1 MKLSNLTKEELLN
14 YIEETEMNSG
24 KYGLFWDCEKEPEQ
38 IVAEC
43 DLKLPILEEVKN
55 KNINNE
61 NLITNLLIEG
71 DNFHSLSVLNYTHKE
86 SIDVIYIDPPYNTGN
101 KDFMYN
107 DKFIDVEDGYR
118 HSKWLNF
125 MAKRLKLA
133 KNLLKDDGI
142 IMISIDGNEVAQL
155 MLLCDSIFGE
165 HNKLTTQHIQVRYA
179 NKSLNEKK
187 DFQEMIEYC
196 LIYAK
201 NSSSFNANKPTQKYN
216 LEKFNLK
223 IIENKEPDKI
233 ITIGDKK
240 VDIFLKG
247 SYEITKEEGNI
258 ELFKETWLSGSIYS
272 GTGHG
277 KTYQRICEPR
287 LEEDGLATL
296 YKIYGLGEDGLG
308 YRYMINPLQPNKNRG
323 KMFTKVPINIK
334 DAILDGSYDKPSPIV
349 NFYDFSADFG
359 NIRHEGGIGFN
370 NGKKPIKMLKQL
382 INYHPNKKAIVLD
395 FFAGSG
401 STGHAVLDL
410 NKDDGGDRKFIIC
423 TNNENNICEEITHP
437 RIRNV
442 IQGYSGKEGLGG
454 NLKYFKTDFIH
465 NNNNRDQ
472 LYFDL
477 TEKCIPMLCIK
488 DSNFIEYK
496 ITDEYKI
503 YTNESNTQYTCIY
516 HGMFGNKEKEF
527 INELKLIKELKTVY
541 KFSLSDTVDR
551 KLFEGVENYNIEAI
565 PYRIIEMYK
574 QLVKL
579 SKEN

>member
-1 MKLSNLTKEELLN
+1 MKLEDLTKEELLN
-14 YIEETEMNSG
+14 FIEENEMNSG
-24 KYGLFWDCEKEPEQ
+24 KYGLVWDREKEPEQ
-38 IVAEC
+38 IVVEC
-43 DLKLPILEEVKN
+43 DKQLPILEMVDNKSISDGSKN
-55 KNINNE
+55 
-61 NLITNLLIEG
+61 TNLLIEG
-71 DNFHSLSVLNYTHKE
+71 DNFHSLTVLNYTHKE
-86 SIDVIYIDPPYNTGN
+86 SVDIIYIDPPYNTGN

-125 MAKRLKLA
+125 MTKRLKLA
-133 KNLLKDDGI
+133 KNLLKEDGI
-142 IMISIDGNEVAQL
+142 IMISIDGNEIAQL

-165 HNKLTTQHIQVRYA
+165 HNKLSTQHIQVRYA

-187 DFQEMIEYC
+187 DFQEIIEYC

-201 NSSSFNANKPTQKYN
+201 NSRSFNANKPTREYD
-216 LEKFNLK
+216 LDKFNLS
-223 IIENKEPDKI
+223 IIETKEPDKT

-240 VDIFLKG
+240 VDIFLNG

-277 KTYQRICEPR
+277 KTYQKICEPR
-287 LEEDGLATL
+287 VEEDGLATL

-323 KMFTKVPINIK
+323 KMFTKVPVNIK
-334 DAILDGSYDKPSPIV
+334 DAILDGGYDKPSPIV
-349 NFYDFSADFG
+349 NFYDFSPDFG

-370 NGKKPIKMLKQL
+370 SGKKPIKMLKQL
-382 INYHPNKKAIVLD
+382 INYHPNKNAIVLD

-410 NKDDGGDRKFIIC
+410 NNDDDGNRSFIIC
-423 TNNENNICEEITHP
+423 TNNENNICEDVTYP
-437 RIRNV
+437 RIKNV
-442 IQGYSGKEGLGG
+442 IEGYSGKEGLGG
-454 NLKYFKTDFIH
+454 NLKYFKTDFVD

-488 DSNFIEYK
+488 DNNFVEHK

-503 YTNESNTQYTCIY
+503 YTNEDKSKYTCIY
-516 HGMFGNKEKEF
+516 YGMFGEKEQEF
-527 INELKLIKELKTVY
+527 IDELKSIKEQKTVY
-541 KFSLSDTVDR
+541 KFSLSDTVD
-551 KLFEGVENYNIEAI
+551 KEIFNEVENYNIEAI
-565 PYRIIEMYK
+565 PYRIIEIYK